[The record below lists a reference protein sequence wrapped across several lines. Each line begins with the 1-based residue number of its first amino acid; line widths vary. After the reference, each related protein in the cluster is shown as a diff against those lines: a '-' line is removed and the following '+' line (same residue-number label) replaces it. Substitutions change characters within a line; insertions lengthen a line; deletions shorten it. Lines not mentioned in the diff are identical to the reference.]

1 MPLLDDIQAP
11 VQTPAQIAADQI
23 KEHVR
28 QTYRYIVA
36 AFNEGSH
43 AFWLAPNNVLAADI
57 AAALSTD
64 AEEVFELH
72 KKLGMLITSVTPAA
86 IAPGMSA
93 VGVVEY
99 NEDGT
104 VTVVEESPL
113 RETIT
118 AIPPGPL
125 SNVETN

>member
-1 MPLLDDIQAP
+1 MPLLDDTTPP
-11 VQTPAQIAADQI
+11 VQTHAQIAADQI

-36 AFNEGSH
+36 AFNEGAH
-43 AFWLAPNNVLAADI
+43 AFWLAPGGTLAADI
-57 AAALSTD
+57 ADALGTD

-72 KKLGMLITSVTPAA
+72 KKLGMLIASVSPAA

-113 RETIT
+113 REALT
-118 AIPPGPL
+118 AIPPGQPL
-125 SNVETN
+125 Q

>member
-1 MPLLDDIQAP
+1 MSLLTDTQAP
-11 VQTPAQIAADQI
+11 VQTPAQIAADHV

-36 AFNEGSH
+36 AFNEGTH
-43 AFWLAPNNVLAADI
+43 AFWLAPGGVLAADI
-57 AAALSTD
+57 ADALGTD

-72 KKLGMLITSVTPAA
+72 KKLGLFIASVAPAA
-86 IAPGMSA
+86 ITPGMSA

-104 VTVVEESPL
+104 VTVVKESPL
-113 RETIT
+113 RESLT
-118 AIPPGPL
+118 AIEPGQPL
-125 SNVETN
+125 

>member
-1 MPLLDDIQAP
+1 MC
-11 VQTPAQIAADQI
+11 VGCVVYKRAAT
-23 KEHVR
+23 R
-28 QTYRYIVA
+28 
-36 AFNEGSH
+36 
-43 AFWLAPNNVLAADI
+43 L
-57 AAALSTD
+57 AAALGTD

-72 KKLGMLITSVTPAA
+72 KKLGMLIASVTPAA

-113 RETIT
+113 RETLT
-118 AIPPGPL
+118 AIPPGPMA
-125 SNVETN
+125 